1 MYAGIVTGPNGQDG
15 SYLCELLQEKGYH
28 LIKFQGDVRNY
39 DEVYDTIQGCID
51 FERIEVYNLAAK
63 VHGSSHIDTFQVN
76 TMGILNIMEAVKN
89 TGMKSKYIIFQASSS
104 EIYANHP
111 ESPQTA
117 YTPRAPRNMYVIS
130 KVTADSLVKHY
141 RDTEGL
147 YVCSGILYNHESP
160 RRPDIYVTQK
170 IVKGLQSGECF
181 QIGNLDSR
189 RDWGHAKDYVKAM
202 WLMLQQRWAMEFVI
216 ASGKTHSVREFIEIV
231 ANKLNKTVEWSGEG
245 TDEVGKI
252 DGKIM
257 IRVSPEFYRPDNN
270 TLLVG
275 RKEYIEEI
283 GWARDYDF
291 DSLVQE
297 MLFPPSEEFQVSN
310 TPK

>member
-1 MYAGIVTGPNGQDG
+1 MNAAIVTGASGQDC

-39 DEVYDTIQGCID
+39 DEVCDTIQRCID

-89 TGMKSKYIIFQASSS
+89 TGMKTKYRIFQASSS
-104 EIYANHP
+104 EIFANHP

-117 YTPRAPRNMYVIS
+117 YTPRAPRNMYGIS

-160 RRPDIYVTQK
+160 KRPDIYVTQK